1 MNKTPLCF
9 KVVAVLA
16 LLWNLMGCWAFASDL
31 RLTPDDIAKLS
42 QAQQALYNARAS
54 WAVAATIVALIGG
67 ALGCVGLLLGK
78 KWAFPVFIVSLI
90 GLLVQDYGLFVVAGG
105 ATLAGP
111 VALVLQS
118 TVLLIAIGLIVLSRK
133 GIARGWLQ

>member
-1 MNKTPLCF
+1 
-9 KVVAVLA
+9 A
-16 LLWNLMGCWAFASDL
+16 LLWNLVGCLAFVSDL
-31 RLTPDDIAKLS
+31 RLTPDDVAKLS

-54 WAVAATIVALIGG
+54 WATAATALAVIGG

-78 KWAFPVFIVSLI
+78 KWALPVLVASLI

-105 ATLAGP
+105 AALSGQT
-111 VALVLQS
+111 ALVLQGL
-118 TVLLIAIGLIVLSRK
+118 VLLIAIGLILLSRK